1 MTSTLDEVGE
11 GVRLP
16 WDLPVVQAPIGPA
29 TTPEL
34 VASVSAVGALGTVA
48 ASWTEPA
55 KLRDQIRAIR
65 SATSNPFCVNLVLAF
80 DQRERLELVLAERVP
95 VISFSWGTD
104 AELIGR
110 ARAAGAFVLVQVSDS
125 EEAKAAAAGGASG
138 LIAQGVEAGG
148 QVQGKVPLL
157 TLVRDLTA
165 TVELPVVAA
174 GGIADSAGAE
184 HALNA
189 GAQAVACG
197 TVFLAASEADVHEH
211 YRGRLLA
218 AGAGD
223 TELTDL
229 FDVGWPNA
237 PHRVIRN
244 RTVIDWD
251 SAGRPPAGRRPG
263 EGDVV
268 AKRGRTQVMRYSDA
282 QPTISTDGDIEAM
295 AMYAGTGVHHVR
307 SVASS
312 AAITDAI
319 AVGVRRR

>member
-1 MTSTLDEVGE
+1 V
-11 GVRLP
+11 
-16 WDLPVVQAPIGPA
+16 
-29 TTPEL
+29 
-34 VASVSAVGALGTVA
+34 
-48 ASWTEPA
+48 
-55 KLRDQIRAIR
+55 
-65 SATSNPFCVNLVLAF
+65 
-80 DQRERLELVLAERVP
+80 
-95 VISFSWGTD
+95 
-104 AELIGR
+104 
-110 ARAAGAFVLVQVSDS
+110 
-125 EEAKAAAAGGASG
+125 
-138 LIAQGVEAGG
+138 IAQGVEAGG
-148 QVQGKVPLL
+148 HVQGTTPLL
-157 TLVRDLTA
+157 TLVRDITA
-165 TVELPVVAA
+165 TLALPVVAA